1 MSNQANT
8 EYLFLPGLA
17 RSTARMQMR
26 DMKSYL
32 RRVERFFE
40 RDDFKLQS
48 EEDKHYWK
56 HLDSSSEDGEDWLL
70 KMRRMKHESDY
81 NLFLKSS
88 LGMLYSSLDIA
99 LFNIARLVSGITKI
113 DLNPKN
119 YEPKRTEAMFSGDI
133 GTYAKYLID
142 FHNVNW
148 DELRDDWKRIDGFR
162 ITRNHVIHQGGELEP
177 EQFKRFDKISI
188 NEEGLS
194 RENSSITISAF
205 YLNEMSDHIN
215 IFFDKLCK
223 KLDHRVIPNPQI
235 KIKKKEKSRKFILY
249 YADNGR
255 HQ

>member
-1 MSNQANT
+1 MSTPTNT

-48 EEDKHYWK
+48 EEDKHYWET
-56 HLDSSSEDGEDWLL
+56 LDSPNNDGEDWLL
-70 KMRRMKHESDY
+70 KMRRLKHESDY

-99 LFNIARLVSGITKI
+99 LFNIARLVSEITKI

-119 YEPKRTEAMFSGDI
+119 YDPKRTKAAFSGDI

-142 FHNVNW
+142 FHNIDW
-148 DELRDDWKRIDGFR
+148 DDLRVDWMRIDGFR
-162 ITRNHVIHQGGELEP
+162 ITRNYVIHQGGELES
-177 EQFKRFDKISI
+177 EQLKRFDKIAMT
-188 NEEGLS
+188 EEGLG
-194 RENSSITISAF
+194 AF
-205 YLNEMSDHIN
+205 YLNEMSDLIN
-215 IFFDKLCK
+215 VFFDKLCK
-223 KLDHRVIPNPQI
+223 KLDQRVIPNPLI
-235 KIKKKEKSRKFILY
+235 KIKNKTKSQKFILC
-249 YADNGR
+249 YADKGK
-255 HQ
+255 H